1 MQELNR
7 IVARASI
14 YGVSALAFAYP
25 EDEVTEDI
33 REGVTTLMESLE
45 AAGVDREAI
54 EKGNAFLRLWA
65 STESSIIKQD
75 YSDLFI
81 GKQQFR
87 LDESD
92 YDKTIFYRH
101 QRIADVSGF
110 YRAFGFERST
120 ESFERQD
127 FVGMELEFMQVLL
140 LKLAYAMENGWDDHA
155 EMCRDAEAK
164 FFKEH
169 LEWWIPDMC
178 ERLRGASPCEFYKSL
193 SSFLESFIKSEA
205 SRYLQ
210 PA

>member
-33 REGVTTLMESLE
+33 HEGVTTLMETLE

-140 LKLAYAMENGWDDHA
+140 LKLAYAMQNGWDDQA